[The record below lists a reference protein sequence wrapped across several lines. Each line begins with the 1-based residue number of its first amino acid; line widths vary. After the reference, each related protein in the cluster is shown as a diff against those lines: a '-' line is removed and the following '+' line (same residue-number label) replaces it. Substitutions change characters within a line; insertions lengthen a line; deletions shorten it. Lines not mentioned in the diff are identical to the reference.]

1 MKRKQ
6 FEEYLRSG
14 TANNITVGVLA
25 TIGLICGAKSFTGTQ
40 ISLVEY
46 CFIPSTLTK
55 SVNRQRYCTPNKRYI
70 PHSALQVE
78 V

>member
-25 TIGLICGAKSFTGTQ
+25 AIGLICGIVLSPKSSPSRLTVKGTA
-40 ISLVEY
+40 L
-46 CFIPSTLTK
+46 PT
-55 SVNRQRYCTPNKRYI
+55 SVT
-70 PHSALQVE
+70 
-78 V
+78 